1 MNANKTNKQTKR
13 GLLGFTL
20 VSLFSWISTERDWG
34 RGGLGERENKKLGRK
49 KKWEFKKKKYR
60 WGQKSK
66 YKNAGERRLLFVVL
80 LLLFDRA
87 YKI

>member
-1 MNANKTNKQTKR
+1 MDLHR
-13 GLLGFTL
+13 ERLG
-20 VSLFSWISTERDWG
+20 E
-34 RGGLGERENKKLGRK
+34 GGLGERENKKLGRK
-49 KKWEFKKKKYR
+49 KKWEFKKKKEYR

>member
-1 MNANKTNKQTKR
+1 MQIKQTNKT
-13 GLLGFTL
+13 GLVRFHFSQFIFMDLHRERLG
-20 VSLFSWISTERDWG
+20 E
-34 RGGLGERENKKLGRK
+34 GGLGERENKKLGRK